1 MVVDVPV
8 IGGEKT
14 HGSNLRG
21 SSLSVLETIAPS
33 ETVPAPITEDDDP
46 HVRHWGWWAGMHE
59 RSKTPFE
66 RAFFTLDTSTGGPGR
81 WMGRRPGNPIWTL
94 CGKRVYELPRAN
106 SKWCQAC
113 TDLAKESNE
122 RFLQMLESL
131 PILKHQ
137 PT

>member
-1 MVVDVPV
+1 MVVDVSV

-46 HVRHWGWWAGMHE
+46 HVRHWGWWAGMDE
-59 RSKTPFE
+59 KSKRPFE
-66 RAFFTLDTSTGGPGR
+66 RALFDLDTSTGGSGPNAR
-81 WMGRRPGNPIWTL
+81 KPGNPIWTL

-106 SKWCQAC
+106 SKRCQAC

-122 RFLQMLESL
+122 RFFRWFFD
-131 PILKHQ
+131 
-137 PT
+137 TFGD